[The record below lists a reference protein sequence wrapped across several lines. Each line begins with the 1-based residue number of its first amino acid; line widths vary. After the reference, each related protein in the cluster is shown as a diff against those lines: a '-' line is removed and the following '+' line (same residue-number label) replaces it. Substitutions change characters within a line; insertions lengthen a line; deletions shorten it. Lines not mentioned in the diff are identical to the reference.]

1 MPENMIDIVI
11 DANIPLEK
19 SKYNICMG
27 FLVTH
32 TK

>member
-1 MPENMIDIVI
+1 MINIVT
-11 DANIPLEK
+11 DVNVPLEK